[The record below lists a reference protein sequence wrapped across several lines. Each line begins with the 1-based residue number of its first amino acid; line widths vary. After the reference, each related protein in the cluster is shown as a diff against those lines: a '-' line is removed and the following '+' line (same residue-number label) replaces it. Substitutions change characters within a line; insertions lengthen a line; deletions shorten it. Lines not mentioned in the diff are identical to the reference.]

1 MVGGDA
7 CLLRGGV
14 SLRCMVIRR
23 GKGRTYGARGEAR
36 QVCGGILC
44 GPEACEGKEREGEE
58 KERRHGGRY
67 GCIRSRGRW
76 RAREKSGRADH
87 ENDAR
92 ARERS
97 GRARN
102 ETEAERRGRGRSE
115 AEDQV
120 PLHTGAGRD
129 MLFIQARYG
138 TLSKDPRRDVV
149 LV

>member
-76 RAREKSGRADH
+76 RAREKSGRA
-87 ENDAR
+87 
-92 ARERS
+92 
-97 GRARN
+97 RN
-102 ETEAERRGRGRSE
+102 ETESERRGRGRSE